1 MHADCVGKS
10 LVLSQ
15 IRPIR
20 NTVKAAS
27 GNTVKIKVVE
37 AFQVSW
43 APADKPEQRSA
54 WVRIH
59 CDDGSFG
66 IGEASPMQGGLASL
80 GIIER
85 NLGSTDQCRSPRR
98 PCQSLRHTHE
108 GLPQAL
114 LSMSTAPPGSPPSDW
129 SGSAVEM
136 TVTIDPLALAALSA
150 QAM

>member
-43 APADKPEQRSA
+43 APA
-54 WVRIH
+54 
-59 CDDGSFG
+59 G
-66 IGEASPMQGGLASL
+66 
-80 GIIER
+80 
-85 NLGSTDQCRSPRR
+85 
-98 PCQSLRHTHE
+98 
-108 GLPQAL
+108 
-114 LSMSTAPPGSPPSDW
+114 
-129 SGSAVEM
+129 
-136 TVTIDPLALAALSA
+136 
-150 QAM
+150 